1 MRLNDRRLDSLATGL
16 SARERAVWRLRA
28 FKEDAPEPNGLYRST
43 PGHQIPEVNDLLALA
58 NATHREITWYAIW
71 LQARA
76 ETAALRSSLASLL
89 SLKGSSGITLEDPR
103 LARLSEAITE
113 TVAAELTE
121 LWSELLAL
129 DEVVREVGEKFDG
142 EEPLHPECR
151 ALLDTTRE
159 RVLALAKALPP
170 SFGELILP
178 PEPAPRV
185 RHALAAIIEQEARLP

>member
-1 MRLNDRRLDSLATGL
+1 MNPTVQPVPLAALQPAPWNPRTIKDERFQNLCRSLEADPGFL
-16 SARERAVWRLRA
+16 QLR
-28 FKEDAPEPNGLYRST
+28 P
-43 PGHQIPEVNDLLALA
+43 ILALA